1 MPGTLSFQTDKAMWN
16 YVYEQIRTLG
26 LDKLCLES
34 SSLQSNK
41 EKQAEFNSESTTQRV
56 PSILSDSII
65 VFNKVD
71 LLESNNEMPGFVVQ
85 STDKRNDGF
94 SRIPVCYISCTTN
107 QGMDVFV
114 QTLKEKVEKL

>member
-1 MPGTLSFQTDKAMWN
+1 MWN
-16 YVYEQIRTLG
+16 YVYKQIRTLG
-26 LDKLCLES
+26 LDKFCLES

-41 EKQAEFNSESTTQRV
+41 KEPVQQVDTNSESSTQSA

>member
-26 LDKLCLES
+26 LDKFCLES

-41 EKQAEFNSESTTQRV
+41 KEPVQQVDTNSESSTQSA
-56 PSILSDSII
+56 PSILSDSIL

-71 LLESNNEMPGFVVQ
+71 LLESNDEMPGFVVH
-85 STDKRNDGF
+85 RNDGF